1 MNKDIVAKDYLPWV
15 KYIARDVYKKNRV
28 ATFLTVD
35 DLVSCGVIG
44 LLEAIERFDKTR
56 DVKFKSFAELRVRG
70 AMLDEIR
77 DLSTN
82 TRRVNDKL
90 RFIGNASRELELKLG
105 KNPTALQISKEIKIP
120 LDEFYREL
128 EFTSPVTLLTKD
140 DFTKDDKKSLTSW
153 INKKYNQ
160 EEHLI
165 KRDMKRLI
173 KKHVAALPLMQRKI
187 MRLHL
192 KGLSNREISKLTK
205 THDTT
210 IGHEKN
216 KAIRDIKN
224 LIQQGVYL

>member
-105 KNPTALQISKEIKIP
+105 KKPTALQISKEIKIP
-120 LDEFYREL
+120 LDDFYRDL
-128 EFTSPVTLLTKD
+128 EFTTPITLLTKD
-140 DFTKDDKKSLTSW
+140 DFTIDDKKTLTSF
-153 INKKYNQ
+153 INKKYNL
-160 EEHLI
+160 EEHLV
-165 KRDMKRLI
+165 KRERKRLI
-173 KKHVAALPLMQRKI
+173 KKHIAALPFMQRKI

-192 KGLSNREISKLTK
+192 KGLSNREISKLIK
-205 THDTT
+205 IHDTT